1 MAYQETNC
9 SFSQFNNWHWN
20 CHRLVFKITWYEI
33 FFCGKFSIHI
43 FIFLKDSSVNSRKP
57 IRRRGNPTLR
67 RNSGNTR
74 RKSSKVRSDC
84 DVNAYVE
91 DIELF
96 VAEKSSTNNRDAEVK
111 ILEGQKEV
119 YGAKDEKTFM
129 TARTSQKPKKLVFNT

>member
-1 MAYQETNC
+1 MENLV
-9 SFSQFNNWHWN
+9 QF
-20 CHRLVFKITWYEI
+20 
-33 FFCGKFSIHI
+33 FFIY
-43 FIFLKDSSVNSRKP
+43 KDSSVNSRKP

-67 RNSGNTR
+67 RNSGNNR
-74 RKSSKVRSDC
+74 RKSSRVRSDC

-119 YGAKDEKTFM
+119 YGAKDEKTFL
-129 TARTSQKPKKLVFNT
+129 TARTSQKPKKFVFNT